1 MFLSFNHSHLR
12 SDWGKWLPSVFIACD
27 DIFTIF
33 RPSGP
38 ERPSRHNNVSG
49 ASVVFELAEWQRRA
63 VALKFPDQAVID
75 GKHCAAQSGQTFA
88 AINPATGQC
97 LANVAAC
104 GEEDVDAAVR
114 NARQVFEAGTWSQRP
129 PAERKQVL
137 LRLADLLMT
146 HREELALLD
155 SLNMGKPVMD
165 AYNIDVP
172 GAAGVFRW
180 YAEAID
186 KLYDQ
191 VAPSAPNV
199 LATITREALGVV
211 AAVVPWNF
219 PLDMAAWKLA
229 PALAAG
235 NSVILK
241 PAEQSPFSALRLAE
255 LALEA
260 GLPPGVLNVLPGLG
274 EQAGKA
280 LGLHADVDCLVFT
293 GSTQVGKYFM
303 QYSAQSNLKQVWLE
317 CGGKSANLVFADCQD
332 LDLAAEKAAF
342 GIFFNQGEVCSAN
355 SRLLVERSIH
365 DEFVERL
372 KAQAERWL
380 PGDPLDPQSS
390 AGAIVDDK
398 QTASIMR
405 FIRSAEQSGATRVC
419 GGQQRRFNG
428 SDNFI
433 EPTIFTGVTADMPLF
448 REEVFG
454 PVLAV
459 TPFDNEEEAVRLAND
474 SVYGLAASLWTD
486 DLNRAHRVA
495 RQLRAGTV
503 SVNTVD
509 ALDVTVPFGGGKQSG
524 FGRDLSLHSFDKY
537 TQLKTTWFQ
546 LR

>member
-1 MFLSFNHSHLR
+1 
-12 SDWGKWLPSVFIACD
+12 
-27 DIFTIF
+27 
-33 RPSGP
+33 
-38 ERPSRHNNVSG
+38 
-49 ASVVFELAEWQRRA
+49 VFELEYWQRQAATLRFRDRA
-63 VALKFPDQAVID
+63 LIGGRQLP
-75 GKHCAAQSGQTFA
+75 AQSGQTFA
-88 AINPATGQC
+88 AINPATGDC
-97 LANVAAC
+97 LAQVAAC
-104 GEEDVDAAVR
+104 GAEDVDAAVLS
-114 NARQVFEAGTWSQRP
+114 ARAAFESGSWSTRAP
-129 PAERKQVL
+129 GERKQVL
-137 LRLADLLMT
+137 LRLSELIMS

-180 YAEAID
+180 YAESLD

-191 VAPSAPNV
+191 VAPSAQNV

-241 PAEQSPFSALRLAE
+241 PAEQSPFSALRLGE

-260 GLPPGVLNVLPGLG
+260 GLPEGVLNVLPGLG

-280 LGLHADVDCLVFT
+280 LGLHPDVDCLVFT
-293 GSTQVGKYFM
+293 GSTEVGKFFM

-332 LDLAAEKAAF
+332 LELAAQKAAF

-372 KAQAERWL
+372 KAQVERWQ
-380 PGDPLDPQSS
+380 PGDPLDPSS
-390 AGAIVDDK
+390 TAGAIVDSR
-398 QTASIMR
+398 QTARIMSV
-405 FIRSAEQSGATRVC
+405 IHSAQAQGAHKVC
-419 GGQQRRFNG
+419 GARQLRING
-428 SDNFI
+428 SENFI
-433 EPTIFTGVTADMPLF
+433 QPTIFTGVRPDMPLF
-448 REEVFG
+448 RDEVFG

-459 TPFDNEEEAVRLAND
+459 TAFDDEAHALRLAND

-503 SVNTVD
+503 SVNSVD

-546 LR
+546 LL

>member
-1 MFLSFNHSHLR
+1 M
-12 SDWGKWLPSVFIACD
+12 
-27 DIFTIF
+27 
-33 RPSGP
+33 
-38 ERPSRHNNVSG
+38 
-49 ASVVFELAEWQRRA
+49 FELAQWQRQA
-63 VALKFPDQAVID
+63 VALKFPDRAVIN
-75 GKHCAAQSGQTFA
+75 GQHCAAQSGQTFA
-88 AINPATGQC
+88 AINPATGQV

-104 GEEDVDAAVR
+104 GEDDVNAAVA
-114 NARQVFEAGTWSQRP
+114 NARQVFEAGTWAQRP

-137 LRLADLLMT
+137 LRLADLLME

-180 YAEAID
+180 YAESID

-191 VAPSAPNV
+191 IAPGAANV

-260 GLPPGVLNVLPGLG
+260 GLPAGVLNVLPGLG
-274 EQAGKA
+274 EQTGKA
-280 LGLHADVDCLVFT
+280 LGLHPDVDCLVFT

-317 CGGKSANLVFADCQD
+317 CGGKSANLVFADCKD

-380 PGDPLDPQSS
+380 PGDPLDPQSH
-390 AGAIVDDK
+390 AGAIVDQR
-398 QTASIMR
+398 QTASVMR
-405 FIRSAEQSGATRVC
+405 AIRGAEQAGATLVC

-433 EPTIFTGVTADMPLF
+433 EPTIFTGVSAGMSLF
-448 REEVFG
+448 RDEVFG

-459 TPFDNEEEAVRLAND
+459 VPFDDEDEAVRLAND

-486 DLNRAHRVA
+486 DLHRAHRVA
-495 RQLRAGTV
+495 RRLRAGTV